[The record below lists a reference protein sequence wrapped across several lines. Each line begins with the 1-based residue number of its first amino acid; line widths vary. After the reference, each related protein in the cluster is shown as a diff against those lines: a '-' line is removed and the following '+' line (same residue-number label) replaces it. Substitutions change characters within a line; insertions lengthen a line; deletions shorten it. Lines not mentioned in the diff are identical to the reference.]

1 MKLLRALLL
10 AMSLAVV
17 VVGTTLASPRDPFHG
32 NWKSTDTDGSR
43 QSMAFGGH
51 ADWRNVTLR
60 DNDATACGGGTAV
73 VKGKGAVADTVLT
86 VTFRV
91 HCASGAEV
99 ADTPYT
105 FTYDS
110 TTNTLTDSFGVVWSR
125 PGHH

>member
-1 MKLLRALLL
+1 M
-10 AMSLAVV
+10 
-17 VVGTTLASPRDPFHG
+17 
-32 NWKSTDTDGSR
+32 
-43 QSMAFGGH
+43 
-51 ADWRNVTLR
+51 TLR